1 MMRKEEAKQIYVPV
15 LTKRR
20 LIVEYDHNHEYTTF
34 KQCKKECNSRN
45 ADNYYSSKGTVW
57 MVAKYGRPKLA
68 EEFEV

>member
-1 MMRKEEAKQIYVPV
+1 MMKKEEQAKHIYVPV

-34 KQCKKECNSRN
+34 KQCKKECDSRN
-45 ADNYYSSKGTVW
+45 NHCSSKGAMW

-68 EEFEV
+68 EEFEA

>member
-1 MMRKEEAKQIYVPV
+1 MMKKEEMAKHIYVPV

-20 LIVEYDHNHEYTTF
+20 LIVEYDHNNEYATF
-34 KQCKKECNSRN
+34 EECKKECNSRN
-45 ADNYYSSKGTVW
+45 TDNSLKGKIW

>member
-1 MMRKEEAKQIYVPV
+1 MKKEEIAKQIYVPV

-20 LIVEYDHNHEYTTF
+20 LIVGYDHNHEYMTF
-34 KQCKKECNSRN
+34 EQCKKECNSRN

-68 EEFEV
+68 EEFEA